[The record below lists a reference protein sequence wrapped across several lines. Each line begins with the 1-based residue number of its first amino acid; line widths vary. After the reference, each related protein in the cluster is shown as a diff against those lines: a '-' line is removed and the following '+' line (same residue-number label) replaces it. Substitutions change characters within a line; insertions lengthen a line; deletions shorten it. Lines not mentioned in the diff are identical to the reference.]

1 MKIAL
6 FFTFLL
12 VLILASGIEA
22 KNRKKNKQKDL
33 INIQKQVNSCIEIIK
48 TIFILIYIVL
58 KQLTVPSNQTI
69 SQSVKQNFIN
79 GSKFS

>member
-1 MKIAL
+1 MKITL

-69 SQSVKQNFIN
+69 SQSVKQNFNN